1 MSNKVQGERSFGGK
15 SLHDLEGEG
24 LNPYQEVG
32 SCESLL
38 HMYSGPITLAIHLD
52 VVLCITSSRFAQ
64 VTDTQETLW
73 CDYTPI

>member
-38 HMYSGPITLAIHLD
+38 HMYSEPGRVAQSVGHL
-52 VVLCITSSRFAQ
+52 TRK
-64 VTDTQETLW
+64 
-73 CDYTPI
+73 